1 MIIIHKHIK
10 NTPSQ
15 KTLIPVTLILKKNPS
30 KSKFH
35 NQNREIS
42 SMERSNPLHNF
53 NLPLAWGKHK
63 LLECR
68 NVYENQS
75 DGADEFN
82 ENPLAKNRDKRLEKQ
97 SSDDSRKNLRF
108 KFNASSGKDVVSDD
122 VSDGEDEIAV
132 SQEKLMGEYKSE
144 IGKMKETILKKSAT
158 LIGECGGSGVGA
170 GADMEIDDPRSDKKT
185 MRPRRNLDK
194 KEERPRFSLTLSRKE
209 IEDDFIAMTGK
220 KPPRKPKKRSK
231 AVQAQI
237 NVSNLL
243 IQVFKSNRVII
254 DWHMFF

>member
-1 MIIIHKHIK
+1 
-10 NTPSQ
+10 
-15 KTLIPVTLILKKNPS
+15 
-30 KSKFH
+30 
-35 NQNREIS
+35 
-42 SMERSNPLHNF
+42 MERSNPLHYF
-53 NLPLAWGKHK
+53 NLLLAWGKPK

-68 NVYENQS
+68 NANENQS
-75 DGADEFN
+75 DGADEVN
-82 ENPLAKNRDKRLEKQ
+82 ENPLAKNRDKHLEKQ
-97 SSDDSRKNLRF
+97 SSDDPRKNLRY
-108 KFNASSGKDVVSDD
+108 KFNASSGKDVVVSDDD

-144 IGKMKETILKKSAT
+144 IGKMKETIMKKSAT
-158 LIGECGGSGVGA
+158 PIGECGGSGA

-220 KPPRKPKKRSK
+220 KPPHKPKKRSK

-254 DWHMFF
+254 DWLMFL